1 MRRGIRGSGLRSC
14 RTTTWRRTVPRGPI
28 RAELRSQI
36 TDRTSESVFLRCR
49 SNEKL
54 APSRW
59 PHRSR
64 AFPVAPVTREN
75 ARAADP
81 EIGPE
86 TGNSAELRTG
96 ECAEKFVQFAAEAE
110 RWENFG
116 RWWIFRRRIGRRHGW
131 RPEELQQNSGLLRV
145 SF

>member
-1 MRRGIRGSGLRSC
+1 MKDWTIIGLGVISAVIAAIFVG
-14 RTTTWRRTVPRGPI
+14 WM
-28 RAELRSQI
+28 
-36 TDRTSESVFLRCR
+36 DRTFNAPTGTANDAAWNQRLGTQVLP
-49 SNEKL
+49 NYNL
-54 APSRW
+54 APDSPAW
-59 PHRSR
+59 TYQSG
-64 AFPVAPVTREN
+64 APVTREN

-81 EIGPE
+81 EIGTE

-131 RPEELQQNSGLLRV
+131 RPEELQQNSGLL
-145 SF
+145 